1 METVK
6 KVKAI
11 DMVVIFKKMKENRKL
26 YYKVLPVVFVLSCLI
41 IICVPRTYTTDT
53 TVVPELDN
61 SKGGG
66 TLSSLAS
73 SFGLNM
79 DMLQTSDAITPLLYP
94 DLMSDNKFVSELF
107 NIKVRTADG
116 EVNTTYAKY
125 ILEHTK
131 LPWWGY
137 AIAAAKSLL
146 PKKSGTV
153 VAGKG
158 DKFDPYCMSRD
169 EDDLA
174 NAVRASISIGV
185 DKKTGVIGIATAAQ
199 DPLVCKILADSTR
212 RILLDYITNYR
223 TNKARTDMA
232 YYHNLLVEAKAD
244 YERARQLQ
252 RRQLRC
258 SACKF
263 PQQAGGS
270 GERDAAQVQCLFHC
284 QRTVSGGEGTRA
296 GTHSGF
302 HLAQRRSRP
311 HQGEQAETYVLRPC
325 HDLACSLCHNALFR
339 ARLSAKRL
347 IIANG

>member
-244 YERARQLQ
+244 YERARQLYASYSDANSDVVLASFRSKQ
-252 RRQLRC
+252 EDLENEMQL
-258 SACKF
+258 KF
-263 PQQAGGS
+263 NVYS
-270 GERDAAQVQCLFHC
+270 
-284 QRTVSGGEGTRA
+284 TVSAQYQEAKARVQERTPAFTLLKGAAVPIKASKPKRMLFVIAMTL
-296 GTHSGF
+296 
-302 HLAQRRSRP
+302 LAAFVITLYS
-311 HQGEQAETYVLRPC
+311 V
-325 HDLACSLCHNALFR
+325 HDYLL
-339 ARLSAKRL
+339 KD
-347 IIANG
+347 

>member
-1 METVK
+1 
-6 KVKAI
+6 
-11 DMVVIFKKMKENRKL
+11 
-26 YYKVLPVVFVLSCLI
+26 
-41 IICVPRTYTTDT
+41 
-53 TVVPELDN
+53 
-61 SKGGG
+61 
-66 TLSSLAS
+66 
-73 SFGLNM
+73 
-79 DMLQTSDAITPLLYP
+79 
-94 DLMSDNKFVSELF
+94 MSDNKFVSELF

-244 YERARQLQ
+244 YERARQLYASYSDANSDVVLASFRSKQ
-252 RRQLRC
+252 EDLENEMQL
-258 SACKF
+258 KF
-263 PQQAGGS
+263 NVYS
-270 GERDAAQVQCLFHC
+270 
-284 QRTVSGGEGTRA
+284 TVSAQYQEAKARVQERTPAFTLLKGAAVPIKASKPKRM
-296 GTHSGF
+296 F
-302 HLAQRRSRP
+302 FVLAM
-311 HQGEQAETYVLRPC
+311 TL
-325 HDLACSLCHNALFR
+325 LAAFVITLYSVRDYLL
-339 ARLSAKRL
+339 KD
-347 IIANG
+347 

>member
-1 METVK
+1 M
-6 KVKAI
+6 
-11 DMVVIFKKMKENRKL
+11 
-26 YYKVLPVVFVLSCLI
+26 LSCLI

-212 RILLDYITNYR
+212 CILLDYITNYR

-244 YERARQLQ
+244 YERARQLYASYSDANSDVVLASFRSKQ
-252 RRQLRC
+252 EDLENEMQL
-258 SACKF
+258 KF
-263 PQQAGGS
+263 NVYS
-270 GERDAAQVQCLFHC
+270 
-284 QRTVSGGEGTRA
+284 TVSAQYQEAKARVQERTPAFTLLKGAAVPIKASKPKRM
-296 GTHSGF
+296 F
-302 HLAQRRSRP
+302 FVLAM
-311 HQGEQAETYVLRPC
+311 TL
-325 HDLACSLCHNALFR
+325 LAAFVITLYSVRDYLL
-339 ARLSAKRL
+339 KD
-347 IIANG
+347 

>member
-6 KVKAI
+6 KVKTI

-244 YERARQLQ
+244 YERARQLYASYSDANSDVVLASFRSKQ
-252 RRQLRC
+252 EDLENEMQL
-258 SACKF
+258 KF
-263 PQQAGGS
+263 NVYS
-270 GERDAAQVQCLFHC
+270 
-284 QRTVSGGEGTRA
+284 TVSAQYQEAKARVQERTPAFTLLKGAAVPIKASKPKRM
-296 GTHSGF
+296 F
-302 HLAQRRSRP
+302 FVLAM
-311 HQGEQAETYVLRPC
+311 TL
-325 HDLACSLCHNALFR
+325 LAAFVITLYSVRDYLL
-339 ARLSAKRL
+339 KD
-347 IIANG
+347 